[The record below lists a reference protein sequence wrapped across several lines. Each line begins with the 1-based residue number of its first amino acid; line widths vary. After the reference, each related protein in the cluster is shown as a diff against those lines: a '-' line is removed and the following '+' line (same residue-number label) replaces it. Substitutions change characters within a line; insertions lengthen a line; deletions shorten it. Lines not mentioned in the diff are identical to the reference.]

1 MKKIATCAQLACV
14 LEASAPKP
22 GNVNRYHDFRDTKYE
37 HFLASGIAIGR
48 FAEDAA
54 SRGFEAG
61 KGNISIGNI
70 GVGRLIRDAVF
81 ETKRWHSGR
90 NTNLGTAMLLIPLSA
105 ACGVMI
111 SKLKKIENK
120 NIRKNLDLII
130 KKSTYKDSLF
140 LYEAIR
146 AAKPGGLG
154 KIKKIPQGSW
164 HVRHSFLRKL
174 DVNDKGSDREII
186 KKKLNL
192 YDIFKFSK
200 DSIAEELTT
209 KMRISFEIGYP
220 KIREAYSKKKDIN
233 AAILY
238 SFLEI
243 LSRVPDSLIARKNS
257 MKVAQEISQE
267 ARTVLE
273 TGMDAER
280 LSKFDKKLRDKNNR
294 LNPGTTADLVT
305 SSLMIALLNGL
316 KV

>member
-48 FAEDAA
+48 FAEGAA

-61 KGNISIGNI
+61 KGNISISNI

-120 NIRKNLDLII
+120 NIRKNLDSII

-154 KIKKIPQGSW
+154 K
-164 HVRHSFLRKL
+164 LRKL
-174 DVNDKGSDREII
+174 DVNDKCSDREII

-220 KIREAYSKKKDIN
+220 KIRESYSKKKDIN

-267 ARTVLE
+267 ARAVLE
-273 TGMDAER
+273 TGMDAGR
-280 LSKFDKKLRDKNNR
+280 LSEFDRKLRDKNNR

-316 KV
+316 KI